1 MTHFEIFL
9 YNYNACFFLK
19 KCYNISNKYYG
30 GNIMSKK
37 KVVITC
43 DSSCDIG
50 PELCER
56 YSIVLNPFRI
66 NLGDESYI
74 DGVNITPDEL
84 YEYHS
89 RTGNLPKTSAT
100 NMGEHLEFFEKQLE
114 IAEEVI
120 FFTISAS
127 MSANNQAAKLA
138 AEELD
143 NVYVIDSA
151 NLSTGVG
158 LLLIKAAE
166 MAEAGA
172 TAKEI
177 CEAIEAAKPTV
188 NASFVIDNLEYLHKG
203 GRCSAIAALGAN
215 LLKLKPC
222 VEVKNGSMGVSKK
235 YRGKFADVLLTYAE
249 ERLSDPDNII
259 TDHVFVTHAGC
270 DKEIVNS
277 VVNLVKEKLPCKELH
292 VTRAGATVS
301 VHCGRNTLGVLF
313 LQKTPLE

>member
-1 MTHFEIFL
+1 
-9 YNYNACFFLK
+9 
-19 KCYNISNKYYG
+19 
-30 GNIMSKK
+30 MSKK
-37 KVVITC
+37 KVLITC
-43 DSSCDIG
+43 DSSCDLG
-50 PELCER
+50 PEICER
-56 YSIVLNPFRI
+56 YSIILNPFRI
-66 NLGDESYI
+66 NLGDESFI
-74 DGVNITPDEL
+74 DGVEITPDEL
-84 YEYHS
+84 YAYHD

-100 NMGEHLEFFEKQLE
+100 NMAEHMDFFEKQLE
-114 IAEEVI
+114 LAEEVI

-138 AEELD
+138 AEEFE
-143 NVYVIDSA
+143 NVHVIDSA

-166 MAEAGA
+166 MAENGA

-177 CEAIEAAKPTV
+177 CEKIEEIKNTV
-188 NASFVIDNLEYLHKG
+188 NASFVIDSLEYLHKG
-203 GRCSAIAALGAN
+203 GRCSSVAALGAN

-222 VEVKNGSMGVSKK
+222 IEVKNGGMGVAKK
-235 YRGKFADVLLTYAE
+235 YRGKFEDVLLTYTK
-249 ERLSDPDNII
+249 ERLSDSDNII

-270 DKEIVNS
+270 DKEIVDS
-277 VVNLVKEKLPCKELH
+277 VANLVKETIPCKELH